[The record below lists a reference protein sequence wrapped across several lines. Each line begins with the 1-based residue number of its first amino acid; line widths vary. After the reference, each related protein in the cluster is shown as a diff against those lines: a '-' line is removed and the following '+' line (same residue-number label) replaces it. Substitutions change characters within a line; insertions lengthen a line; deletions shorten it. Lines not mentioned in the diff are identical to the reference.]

1 MPTPCLLLGISGTL
15 ESHCPGWGKSRG
27 LHPVVFAPS
36 FTSSLFRSLP
46 ILQRTQLATEVRGRK
61 LEGGPDRTHPEVRV
75 TLTYGLAP
83 MPTTPRQADTN
94 PQRFQGILLA
104 ARQGSSLRVRATD
117 WAAPARAPLN
127 CAPPEETKK
136 KKKFTKQKPS
146 LSEGGFKRLR
156 KPPTVKTPG
165 LSQTVSK
172 LAPAHPCCDPA
183 RPRCGP
189 NTPSCP
195 PTAAAQPRTP
205 PSQELRGTDSG
216 PFLRNDPKGNP
227 DLGRLVCHCGEAAD
241 RTPAKRGYSILKR
254 PRSVTSPRLP
264 LIVHPPTPLPRQA
277 TLQASSVFPPK
288 TGAPLSAEYGISE
301 PHS

>member
-1 MPTPCLLLGISGTL
+1 M
-15 ESHCPGWGKSRG
+15 
-27 LHPVVFAPS
+27 VFTPS

-61 LEGGPDRTHPEVRV
+61 LEGGPDRTHPLVRV

-83 MPTTPRQADTN
+83 MPTTPRQADDQ
-94 PQRFQGILLA
+94 PA
-104 ARQGSSLRVRATD
+104 AVPGDPPGRAPRIVPPGASDRLGGSSASAFELR
-117 WAAPARAPLN
+117 AAGGN
-127 CAPPEETKK
+127 EKK

-195 PTAAAQPRTP
+195 STAVAEPRTP

-241 RTPAKRGYSILKR
+241 RTPAKRGYSIPKR
-254 PRSVTSPRLP
+254 PHSVTTSPRLP